1 MDYFLPS
8 DQFLPLHILQSL
20 STTTHQKRPRSAH
33 RPVTPLNE
41 RQKRLAKSV
50 LKVIFLFSLNLSRA
64 MGIRSL
70 NHTFADFTVESR
82 PRLCRISLYLELKVN
97 PLRIRDTFTPL
108 SRTWISG
115 ICPHYLKISMKI
127 EFPFYFQIGFT
138 PMIHTIYMENIEN
151 NAVLT
156 PNPRPLTYSYPL
168 IYSYP
173 LHLNYASPYP
183 KPILITYP

>member
-1 MDYFLPS
+1 MAVCNSPPLLTRPNTPRVENIVDYFLPS

-20 STTTHQKRPRSAH
+20 STTTHQKRPRSTH

-50 LKVIFLFSLNLSRA
+50 LKAIFFSENLSCA

-115 ICPHYLKISMKI
+115 ICPHYFKISMKI
-127 EFPFYFQIGFT
+127 GFPFYFQIGFT
-138 PMIHTIYMENIEN
+138 PLFSSMIHTIYMERT
-151 NAVLT
+151 LKT
-156 PNPRPLTYSYPL
+156 TQC
-168 IYSYP
+168 
-173 LHLNYASPYP
+173 
-183 KPILITYP
+183 